1 MASFSVGRITAA
13 IGVMLA
19 TAAAQAPQPAPQP
32 DQIIVQGERQ
42 RAQIDD
48 FVAQLKPASG
58 HAQLAKFLEPVCPEV
73 AGLDGSQG
81 LGIANRMRRVAE
93 AAGVEVGPSGCTP
106 NVLVLVVQDKTAAMA
121 ELRRRR
127 PDLLGD
133 LPATEFRKMANA
145 RNGAA
150 AWQVVDLIQT
160 DGMRL
165 GASGMKTGDHVE
177 QEAIRMVQTVG
188 SPSRLRELSV
198 PQFLTSIVI
207 IEADVAKDVTPTQ
220 LADYALMRA
229 LVPTVDREAAPRQ
242 SILNLVNADRAGL
255 AAPNSVT
262 MWDMAFL
269 KSLYATSNAVEA
281 SVQRDAIARRMA
293 SELREAPPQ

>member
-1 MASFSVGRITAA
+1 MGRFSVGRITVAL
-13 IGVMLA
+13 GVMLT
-19 TAAAQAPQPAPQP
+19 TAAAQLPQP

-73 AGLDGSQG
+73 AGLHGSQS
-81 LGIANRMRRVAE
+81 LGVANRMRRVAE
-93 AAGVEVGPSGCTP
+93 AAGVQAAPPGCTP
-106 NVLVLVVQDKTAAMA
+106 NILVLVVPDKTAAMA
-121 ELRRRR
+121 ELRRTR

-133 LPATEFRKMANA
+133 LPPTEFRRMANA
-145 RNGAA
+145 PGGAA

-177 QEAIRMVQTVG
+177 QEAVRMVQTVG

-229 LVPTVDREAAPRQ
+229 VVPTVDREAAPRQ
-242 SILNLVNADRAGL
+242 SILNLVNADRAGI

-262 MWDMAFL
+262 LWDMAFL